1 MPNNLEWLPHDG
13 KREPVADGNVAPRNM
28 RTICTGLS
36 VGIDIHFSSL
46 FVQHVHVHGHTS
58 GRARKKA
65 GT

>member
-1 MPNNLEWLPHDG
+1 MPNNLELLPHDG

-46 FVQHVHVHGHTS
+46 FVQTY
-58 GRARKKA
+58 A
-65 GT
+65 